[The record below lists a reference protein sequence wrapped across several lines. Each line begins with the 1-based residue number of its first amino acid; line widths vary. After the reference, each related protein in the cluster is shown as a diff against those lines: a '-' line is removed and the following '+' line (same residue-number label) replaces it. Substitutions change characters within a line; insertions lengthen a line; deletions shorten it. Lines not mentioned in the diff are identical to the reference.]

1 MQSGRQLE
9 WAELVAEATGSR
21 FSPESARR
29 ALEGV
34 PSLET
39 GPEAVLPFLD
49 RLGVSVQTLHV
60 TAEEAR
66 DAVGPRHPILWWN
79 DDGEGPP
86 ELWVKRRGRRTKAVA
101 PGVRPHW
108 RRPFDTEGRTVAW
121 SLAPEPLLK
130 DWPKDGALRR
140 MVALL
145 GLEKSDLQMVALYAL
160 VTGTLALATPL
171 AVQALISTLRL
182 GTLLQPLAVLTILL
196 VSALGLL
203 AVLRTLEVRVVEM
216 MQRRLLVRVA
226 SDMAHRL
233 VRADREDLQAKQG
246 GSLMNRFFDIFL
258 VHKAVASL
266 LLDGLDL
273 VLRTIIGMILL
284 AVYHPLLL
292 GFDLVLLIAFAA
304 ILFLPGRQGIKTG
317 IYESKSKHKLVEWLE
332 QVAIENPVFRSTAG
346 QAWSR
351 DRIDTHAR
359 SFMTS
364 RQEHFRVVLFQTIG
378 GLSMQALASGALL
391 GLGGWLV
398 MQGQLTLG
406 QLVASELILAIVV
419 SSMAKLGKHIESFYD
434 LVASADKVGQMLD
447 LEVMDDRGTVPTADA
462 PLSLNAI
469 DATVVREGRVIAK
482 KLDFSWQPGSRIAIL
497 GPSGSG
503 KSSLVDAL
511 TDGKLRAGGR
521 FELAGIDVEFIDPTW
536 FHDRVMVLRSQ
547 GWVQSSLQD
556 NVALGRPVDKVE
568 MERILRMVGLEST
581 VDRLPIGVETTLDNR
596 GGPLSQGEA
605 SALLVARAIAQNAR
619 VVFVDGI
626 LDGLDDGQ
634 ATRLLNALHQD
645 GRRTVILCTHSEQ
658 RAKWA
663 QTVLQLGE
671 RATAESQG

>member
-1 MQSGRQLE
+1 ME

-34 PSLET
+34 PSLEA

-66 DAVGPRHPILWWN
+66 DTIGPRHPILWWN
-79 DDGEGPP
+79 DEGEGPP
-86 ELWVKRRGRRTKAVA
+86 ELWTKRRGRRAKAVA

-108 RRPFDTEGRTVAW
+108 RRPFDTSDRTVAW
-121 SLAPEPLLK
+121 ALAPEPLLK
-130 DWPKDGALRR
+130 DWPQGGPLRR

-145 GLEKSDLQMVALYAL
+145 GLEKADLQMVLLYAI

-182 GTLLQPLAVLTILL
+182 GTLLQPLAVLTVLL

-216 MQRRLLVRVA
+216 MQRRLLVRLA
-226 SDMAHRL
+226 SDLAHRL
-233 VRADREDLQAKQG
+233 VRADRDDLQKRQG
-246 GSLMNRFFDIFL
+246 GPLMNRFFDIFL

-292 GFDLVLLIAFAA
+292 GFDLVLLLAFSA
-304 ILFLPGRQGIKTG
+304 ILFLPSRRGIKTG

-332 QVAIENPVFRSTAG
+332 QVATENPVFRSSAG
-346 QAWSR
+346 QQWSR
-351 DRIDTHAR
+351 DRIDANAR
-359 SFMTS
+359 DFMRV

-419 SSMAKLGKHIESFYD
+419 SSMAKLGKHIEGFYD
-434 LVASADKVGQMLD
+434 LVASSDKVGQMLD
-447 LEVMDDRGTVPTADA
+447 LEMMEDRGTVPSGDA
-462 PLSLNAI
+462 PLVLNAH
-469 DATVVREGRVIAK
+469 DAIVVRPGRVIAQG
-482 KLDFSWQPGSRIAIL
+482 LDFSWQPGARVAIL

-503 KSSLVDAL
+503 KSTLVDAL
-511 TDGKLRAGGR
+511 FERKLRAGGR
-521 FELAGIDVEFIDPTW
+521 FELAGVDVDFIDPTW
-536 FHDRVMVLRSQ
+536 INDRVMVLRHQ
-547 GWVQSSLQD
+547 GWVQSSIRD
-556 NVALGRPVDKVE
+556 NISLGRPVDKAE
-568 MERILRMVGLEST
+568 MDRILRLVGLEQT
-581 VDRLPIGVETTLDNR
+581 VDRLEKGVETELDNR
-596 GGPLSQGEA
+596 GTPLSQGEA

-619 VVFVDGI
+619 LVFVDGI
-626 LDGLDDGQ
+626 LDNLEPAQ
-634 ATRLLNALHQD
+634 AIRLLNALHQD
-645 GRRTVILCTHSEQ
+645 GRRTVVLCTHSQ
-658 RAKWA
+658 DRANWA
-663 QTVLQLGE
+663 QFVLPLGE
-671 RATAESQG
+671 RAAAETNG